1 MSVCVRV
8 CLCTC
13 VCVCVHVKIRSRE
26 LPLAISSSEGSLRSE
41 GARPMCRDCLTDI
54 SATLRE
60 IVKHKYSM
68 RLYIQ
73 LFFLAL
79 A

>member
-1 MSVCVRV
+1 MRV
-8 CLCTC
+8 CLCTCVC

-41 GARPMCRDCLTDI
+41 GARPMCRDCLNDT

-68 RLYIQ
+68 RLYKYNY
-73 LFFLAL
+73 FF
-79 A
+79 